1 MSEKEYR
8 KLNREIN
15 MSDLYP
21 ELSSEQQREAE
32 YRLLRYLV
40 VVKRIFERIS
50 FENPELLTELERRVM
65 LRKKRTSNFNDSHR
79 YH

>member
-21 ELSSEQQREAE
+21 ELSSEQQGEAE